1 MKRLITILFVVAFV
15 TPNIFASKI
24 LIPMDEESQRNH
36 LKAYGIAYWI
46 LQNEIEVEWLLNY
59 RGGSFL
65 VANYNSI
72 QEECTIRGVTY
83 ELITDAKVNAIKTE
97 ISNPEVNMEVVK
109 LEKAPKIAV
118 YTPKENNHGMML
130 LR

>member
-1 MKRLITILFVVAFV
+1 M
-15 TPNIFASKI
+15 AS
-24 LIPMDEESQRNH
+24 
-36 LKAYGIAYWI
+36 
-46 LQNEIEVEWLLNY
+46 NY

-109 LEKAPKIAV
+109 LEKHQKLLFTP
-118 YTPKENNHGMML
+118 PKENNHGMML